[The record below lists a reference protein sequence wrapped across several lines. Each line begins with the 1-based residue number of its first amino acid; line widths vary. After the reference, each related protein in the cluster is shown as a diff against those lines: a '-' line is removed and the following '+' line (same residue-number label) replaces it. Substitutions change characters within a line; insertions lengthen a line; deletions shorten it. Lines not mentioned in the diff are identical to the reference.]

1 MDPEVEAESGSSLLM
16 TSLCS
21 SCDAKAASR
30 AALDSL
36 SDGSWDWRTSV
47 KTESTKIPLTHSRLL
62 LKNQLI
68 TDPEIGSSET

>member
-47 KTESTKIPLTHSRLL
+47 KTERTKIHLL
-62 LKNQLI
+62 I
-68 TDPEIGSSET
+68 RDYS